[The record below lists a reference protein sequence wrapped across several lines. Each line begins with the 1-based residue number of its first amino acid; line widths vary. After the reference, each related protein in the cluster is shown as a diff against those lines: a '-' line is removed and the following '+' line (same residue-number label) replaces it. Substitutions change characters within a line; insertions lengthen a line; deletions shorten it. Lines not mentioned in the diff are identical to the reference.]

1 MVAGHLQEKNG
12 QFYAVLSYKD
22 ANGKRQTKWVPT
34 GFSVKGNKKK
44 AEMELMEIRR
54 KFVPPKQPEQEIF
67 QEDISFARYLTQW
80 LQIVKTTV
88 KPTTYSSYCG
98 LIQNPIYPY
107 FEEKGLSLVG
117 LQAKDIQE
125 FYMKQLER
133 VSSNTVIHY
142 HAIIHKALKY
152 AVKIDLIPGNPAD
165 KVDRPKKNA
174 FTPSFYDS
182 DEVNR
187 LFTLVEGTDMEIP
200 VKLAAFYGLRR
211 SEAIGLRW
219 SAVDFEQDT
228 ITINHTVTSV
238 EIDGKQVEIAS
249 DTTKTKS
256 SLRTLPLVPVFKELL
271 LKKKEQQNEY
281 RRLCGRAYCKDY
293 LDYVCVNQLGE
304 RLSCDYLTGAFPR
317 LLKQNDMRVIRF
329 HDLRHSCASLLL
341 ASGVPMKQIQE
352 WMGHSDFATTA
363 NIYAH
368 LDYHSKIVSAE
379 ALISG
384 LGMKGSLEP
393 QAE

>member
-22 ANGKRQTKWVPT
+22 TNGKRQTKWVPI
-34 GFSVKGNKKK
+34 GLSVKGNKKK

-67 QEDISFARYLTQW
+67 QGDISFARYLTQW

-174 FTPSFYDS
+174 FMPSFYDS

-238 EIDGKQVEIAS
+238 DIDGKQIEIAS

-271 LKKKEQQNEY
+271 LKKKEQQYEY

-341 ASGVPMKQIQE
+341 ANGVTMKQIQE

-384 LGMKGSLEP
+384 LGMKGSLET

>member
-22 ANGKRQTKWVPT
+22 ANGKRLTKWVPI
-34 GFSVKGNKKK
+34 GLSVKGNKKK

-80 LQIVKTTV
+80 LKIVKTTV

-107 FEEKGLSLVG
+107 FEEKGLSLVC

-152 AVKIDLIPGNPAD
+152 AVKIDLIPSNPAD

-281 RRLCGRAYCKDY
+281 RRLCGRAYCKEY

-341 ASGVPMKQIQE
+341 ANGVPMKQIQE

-384 LGMKGSLEP
+384 LKL
-393 QAE
+393 

>member
-22 ANGKRQTKWVPT
+22 ANGKRQTKWVPI
-34 GFSVKGNKKK
+34 GLSVKGNKKK

-67 QEDISFARYLTQW
+67 QGDISFARYLTQW

-152 AVKIDLIPGNPAD
+152 AVKIDLIPSNPAD

-174 FTPSFYDS
+174 FMPSFYDS

-238 EIDGKQVEIAS
+238 EIDGKQIEIAS

-271 LKKKEQQNEY
+271 LKKKEQQYEY

-341 ASGVPMKQIQE
+341 ANGVTMKQIQE

-384 LGMKGSLEP
+384 LGMKGSLET

>member
-22 ANGKRQTKWVPT
+22 ANGKRQTKWVPI
-34 GFSVKGNKKK
+34 GLSVKGNKKK

-67 QEDISFARYLTQW
+67 QGDISFARYLTQW

-174 FTPSFYDS
+174 FMPSFYDS

-238 EIDGKQVEIAS
+238 EIDGKQIEIAS

-271 LKKKEQQNEY
+271 LKKKEQQYEY

-341 ASGVPMKQIQE
+341 ANGVTMKQIQE

-384 LGMKGSLEP
+384 LGMKGSLET